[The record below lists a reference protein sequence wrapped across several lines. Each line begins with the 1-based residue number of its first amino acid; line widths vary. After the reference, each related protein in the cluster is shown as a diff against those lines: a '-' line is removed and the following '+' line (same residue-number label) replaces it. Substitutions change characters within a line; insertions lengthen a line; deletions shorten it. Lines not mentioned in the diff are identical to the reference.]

1 MTMVPGL
8 LREVARMNE
17 LRRLKRD
24 YESTPIPGD
33 LESAVSKMIDKQ
45 SRTLRRLAVLRV
57 SFASV
62 LAVFLVFVAVV
73 NLSPAA
79 ASAMGQIPVV
89 RRLVRL
95 VTLTEISYQDG
106 NRSANIKV
114 SQVEGLEDSD
124 LAELLNQK
132 YLQEG
137 SDLFKKFVEGY
148 GEGQWSPQVLEA
160 NFKVKASTENIFAVE
175 TIVTEIAGSAKESVH
190 YDNIDLENQ
199 IIITLPS
206 LFTDDRY
213 IDVISDNIKAQM
225 RQKTNLEEGIMY
237 FIKGEST
244 LVSDGFDKIAP
255 EQTFYIN
262 SDYKLVIVFNEYE
275 VAPGSMGIVEFV
287 VPTEAIQDL
296 LVSNA
301 YIR

>member
-1 MTMVPGL
+1 
-8 LREVARMNE
+8 MNE
-17 LRRLKRD
+17 LGRLKRD
-24 YESTPIPGD
+24 YDSIPIPDD
-33 LESAVSKMIDKQ
+33 LESTVRKMVDRQ
-45 SRTLRRLAVLRV
+45 GRTLRKLAMLRV
-57 SFASV
+57 SIASV
-62 LAVFLVFVAVV
+62 AAVFLVFVAVV

-79 ASAMGQIPVV
+79 ASAMGQIPVLKN
-89 RRLVRL
+89 LVRL
-95 VTLTEISYQDG
+95 VSFTELSYQDG
-106 NRSANIKV
+106 NRSANVRIP
-114 SQVEGLEDSD
+114 QVDGLGDSD
-124 LAELLNQK
+124 LGESLNQK

>member
-1 MTMVPGL
+1 
-8 LREVARMNE
+8 MNE

-45 SRTLRRLAVLRV
+45 SRTLRRLAVLRAAA
-57 SFASV
+57 ASGV
-62 LAVFLVFVAVV
+62 AVFLVFVAVV

-79 ASAMGQIPVV
+79 ASAMGQIPMV
-89 RRLVRL
+89 RSLVRL
-95 VTLTEISYQDG
+95 VTFTEISYQDG

-114 SQVEGLEDSD
+114 PQVEGLDDSD
-124 LAELLNQK
+124 LGELLNQK

>member
-1 MTMVPGL
+1 
-8 LREVARMNE
+8 MNE
-17 LRRLKRD
+17 LGRLKRD
-24 YESTPIPGD
+24 YDSTPIPGD
-33 LESAVSKMIDKQ
+33 LESTVTRMIDKQ
-45 SRTLRRLAVLRV
+45 GRALRRLAMLRA
-57 SFASV
+57 SIASV
-62 LAVFLVFVAVV
+62 AAVFLVFVAVV

-79 ASAMGQIPVV
+79 ASAMGQIPVLKN
-89 RRLVRL
+89 LVRL
-95 VTLTEISYQDG
+95 VTFTELSYQDG
-106 NRSANIKV
+106 NRSANVRIPEV
-114 SQVEGLEDSD
+114 DGLRDSG
-124 LAELLNQK
+124 LGRFLNQK
-132 YLQEG
+132 YLKEG
-137 SDLFKKFVEGY
+137 SDLFEKFVEGY

-206 LFTDDRY
+206 LFMDDRY
-213 IDVISDNIKAQM
+213 IDVISDNIRAQM
-225 RQKTNLEEGIMY
+225 RQQTNPAEGIMY

-244 LVSDGFDKIAP
+244 LVSDGFEKIVP

-275 VAPGSMGIVEFV
+275 VAPGSMGMVEFI

>member
-1 MTMVPGL
+1 MVPGL

-45 SRTLRRLAVLRV
+45 SRTLRRLAVLRAAA
-57 SFASV
+57 ASGV
-62 LAVFLVFVAVV
+62 AVFLVFVAVV

-89 RRLVRL
+89 RSLVRL
-95 VTLTEISYQDG
+95 VTFTEISYQDG

-114 SQVEGLEDSD
+114 PQVEGLEDSD
-124 LAELLNQK
+124 LAEFLNQK

>member
-1 MTMVPGL
+1 
-8 LREVARMNE
+8 MNE

>member
-1 MTMVPGL
+1 
-8 LREVARMNE
+8 MNE

-89 RRLVRL
+89 RSLVRL
-95 VTLTEISYQDG
+95 VTFTEISYQDG

-114 SQVEGLEDSD
+114 PQVEGLEDSD
-124 LAELLNQK
+124 LAEFLNQK